1 MKLIKYKEFI
11 DGELAR
17 VIVVSKESFI
27 HRLSIEL
34 HKPYITFV
42 ELDVFN
48 GTLEVIMEIEGEHG
62 SYTRTLT
69 CEAIL
74 TDIQDDVINLINKK
88 L

>member
-1 MKLIKYKEFI
+1 MIKYNEFI

-17 VIVVSKESFI
+17 VIVVSKKSFI
-27 HRLSIEL
+27 NQMTIEIQS
-34 HKPYITFV
+34 PYITFI

-48 GTLEVIMEIEGEHG
+48 GTLQIVMDSEEDNSV
-62 SYTRTLT
+62 SRTLI

-74 TDIQDDVINLINKK
+74 TDIQDDVINLINKW

>member
-1 MKLIKYKEFI
+1 MRLIKYNEFM

-27 HRLSIEL
+27 QRMSIEL
-34 HKPYITFV
+34 EQPYITFV
-42 ELDVFN
+42 ELDTLN
-48 GTLEVIMEIEGEHG
+48 GTLQIIMNCEEEDGV
-62 SYTRTLT
+62 SRTLT
-69 CEAIL
+69 CESIL

>member
-1 MKLIKYKEFI
+1 MRLIKYNEFI
-11 DGELAR
+11 NGELAR

-27 HRLSIEL
+27 QRMGIEL
-34 HKPYITFV
+34 EQPYITFV

-48 GTLEVIMEIEGEHG
+48 GTLQIIMDSEEDN
-62 SYTRTLT
+62 SVCRTLV
-69 CEAIL
+69 CESIL

>member
-1 MKLIKYKEFI
+1 MRLIKYNEFM

-27 HRLSIEL
+27 QRMSIEL
-34 HKPYITFV
+34 EQPYITFV
-42 ELDVFN
+42 ELDTLN
-48 GTLEVIMEIEGEHG
+48 GTLQIIMDDSDNVSRSII
-62 SYTRTLT
+62 
-69 CEAIL
+69 CESIL